1 MAAQEVREY
10 RNLSKKFVEIEERGR
25 LLKTLLTR
33 KNGLNEEEHFVQKE
47 LVKIKGVNGNIS
59 KIKFNQRK
67 EIIAL
72 SMKYKVKDNHLHG
85 EKIRKKRNWYKGKVE
100 RLLGNRSTEY
110 RKLMQE
116 VKKSNKILRLKLK
129 KKYEKKVMTL
139 EKKYGKLSL
148 DLGPKGVSNL

>member
-1 MAAQEVREY
+1 
-10 RNLSKKFVEIEERGR
+10 
-25 LLKTLLTR
+25 
-33 KNGLNEEEHFVQKE
+33 
-47 LVKIKGVNGNIS
+47 
-59 KIKFNQRK
+59 
-67 EIIAL
+67 
-72 SMKYKVKDNHLHG
+72 MKYKVKDNHLHG